1 MKAKSFTPGP
11 WHVENGKDVFTALGA
26 PNADGVCTESNDAW
40 QIADCEHFM
49 SYIGGYEYEL
59 SSAEQRANARL
70 IAAAPELYAA
80 LQVMVEKAVRQNWND
95 NYPEQLAQARAAL
108 AKAVQP

>member
-1 MKAKSFTPGP
+1 MSAPKFSPGP
-11 WHVENGKDVFTALGA
+11 WTIGSPNCRLDGVRERGVHAGDYVIADL
-26 PNADGVCTESNDAW
+26 NADAGPEA
-40 QIADCEHFM
+40 QQAAD
-49 SYIGGYEYEL
+49 
-59 SSAEQRANARL
+59 ARL

-80 LQVMVEKAVRQNWND
+80 LRVMVDKAVRQNWND